1 MDDSGMTFSILSH
14 VDTCCSILPRCRP
27 LHMLALSKD
36 WERRGRRQRACKL
49 LVTETGV
56 DAFSKKV
63 ELALFYDVPCL
74 ISRPDSIRFCPPS
87 RVYRPL
93 HAGDGTT

>member
-1 MDDSGMTFSILSH
+1 L
-14 VDTCCSILPRCRP
+14 L
-27 LHMLALSKD
+27 LA
-36 WERRGRRQRACKL
+36 EA
-49 LVTETGV
+49 GV
-56 DAFSKKV
+56 DALSKKV
-63 ELALFYDVPCL
+63 ELALFDDVPSL

>member
-1 MDDSGMTFSILSH
+1 MDDSGITFSILSH
-14 VDTCCSILPRCRP
+14 VDTCCSIPPRCRP
-27 LHMLALSKD
+27 RDILALLKD

-49 LVTETGV
+49 LLAEAGV

-87 RVYRPL
+87 LVYRSL
-93 HAGDGTT
+93 HSGDGTT

>member
-1 MDDSGMTFSILSH
+1 MP
-14 VDTCCSILPRCRP
+14 V
-27 LHMLALSKD
+27 LSKD
-36 WERRGRRQRACKL
+36 WERGGRRQRACKL
-49 LVTETGV
+49 LVTESGV

-63 ELALFYDVPCL
+63 ELALFYDVPWL

>member
-1 MDDSGMTFSILSH
+1 L
-14 VDTCCSILPRCRP
+14 L
-27 LHMLALSKD
+27 LA
-36 WERRGRRQRACKL
+36 EA
-49 LVTETGV
+49 GV

-87 RVYRPL
+87 LVYRSL
-93 HAGDGTT
+93 HSGDGTT